1 MILGVAVLVAGVVA
15 AVNWAT
21 DSRQFVRERCTAV
34 VPDPERPGEMLNQ
47 SLAPDQA
54 ANAALVAGTSVRRGM
69 QARAATIGLA
79 TAMQESKLRNID
91 YGDEAGPDS
100 RGLFQQRPSQ
110 GWGTQAQV
118 MDPVYAANRFFQ
130 ELATFDYA
138 SMRVT
143 QAAQRVQR
151 SAFPEAYAQH
161 EPMARA
167 FASALTGHSP
177 GALTCT
183 LRPAEGAG
191 DAQAVAGALDAHLG
205 LAATAEPGRVVVPA
219 TGREAWVVA
228 HWAVAQAAAEH
239 IVAVQADGRVWERA
253 TGQWVAVG
261 DAGSTAVAGRAPEAP
276 ADAVVITL
284 ATDD

>member
-1 MILGVAVLVAGVVA
+1 MA

-34 VPDPERPGEMLNQ
+34 VPDPERPGEILNH
-47 SLAPDQA
+47 SLASDQA
-54 ANAALVAGTSVRRGM
+54 ANAALIAGTSVRRGL

-91 YGDEAGPDS
+91 YGDDAGPDS

-118 MDPVYAANRFFQ
+118 MDPVYAANRFYQ

-138 SMRVT
+138 SLRVT
-143 QAAQRVQR
+143 EAAQRVQR

-177 GALTCT
+177 AALTCD

-191 DAQAVAGALDAHLG
+191 DPGRVAAAVGAHLG
-205 LAATAEPGRVVVPA
+205 LDARSEPGRVAVPA
-219 TGREAWVVA
+219 TGRTVWVVA
-228 HWAVAQAAAEH
+228 HWAVAHAGAES

-253 TGQWVAVG
+253 TGEWVPA
-261 DAGSTAVAGRAPEAP
+261 AEASTTAVAGRTPEPP

-284 ATDD
+284 ATGD